1 MKNILQN
8 KMANNLIV
16 SCIQSE
22 LAWKN
27 VDQNLNQFTNK
38 LDQLPADSELVVLPE
53 MFTTGF
59 TMDAVKMAEK
69 MDGKSFNWMKK
80 QSKRIEKILIGS
92 IIIEENKNYYNRFIV
107 MFPNGEYYTYDKGH
121 LFRMEKEHEDYTK
134 GEKKTIFK
142 HNAWRICPLICYDLR
157 FPVWSRNQNDYDLL
171 IYIASWPESRR
182 EVWNTLLKARAIEN
196 QSYVIG
202 VNRIGNDGEGITYSG
217 DTVIINAKGQIIT
230 KANDYKNEIINA
242 KLSLDDLKLFR
253 EKFPVALDA
262 DDFKIL

>member
-1 MKNILQN
+1 MT
-8 KMANNLIV
+8 NNLTV
-16 SCIQSE
+16 SCIQTE

-27 VDQNLNQFTNK
+27 VDKNLNQFANK
-38 LDQLPADSELVVLPE
+38 LDHLPADSELVILPE

-69 MDGKSFNWMKK
+69 MDGKSFNWMKE

-92 IIIEENKNYYNRFIV
+92 IIIEENKKYYNRLIV

-134 GEKKTIFK
+134 GESKTIFK

-157 FPVWSRNQNDYDLL
+157 FPVWSRNKNDYDLL

-182 EVWNTLLKARAIEN
+182 EVWKTLLKARAIEN
-196 QSYVIG
+196 QSYVVG
-202 VNRIGNDGEGITYSG
+202 VNRIGGDGEGITYSG
-217 DTVIINAKGQIIT
+217 DTMVIDPKGGILGVT
-230 KANDYKNEIINA
+230 KEYKDEIINVEI
-242 KLSLDDLKLFR
+242 SLDDLELFR

-262 DDFKIL
+262 DNFKIL

>member
-1 MKNILQN
+1 MS
-8 KMANNLIV
+8 NNLTV
-16 SCIQSE
+16 SCIQTE

-27 VDQNLNQFTNK
+27 VDENLNQFTNK

-59 TMDAVKMAEK
+59 TMDAVKMAEN
-69 MDGKSFNWMKK
+69 MDGKSFNWMKE

-92 IIIEENKNYYNRFIV
+92 IIIEENKNYYNRLIV

-134 GEKKTIFK
+134 GESKTIFK
-142 HNAWRICPLICYDLR
+142 HKSWRICPLICYDLR

-182 EVWNTLLKARAIEN
+182 EVWKTLLKARAIEN
-196 QSYVIG
+196 QSYVVG
-202 VNRIGNDGEGITYSG
+202 VNRIGGDGEGITYSG
-217 DTVIINAKGQIIT
+217 DTMVIGPKGEILGTT
-230 KANDYKNEIINA
+230 KEYKDEIINVEI
-242 KLSLDDLKLFR
+242 SLDDLKLFR

>member
-1 MKNILQN
+1 MSD
-8 KMANNLIV
+8 NLTV
-16 SCIQSE
+16 SCIQTE
-22 LAWKN
+22 LAWEN

-59 TMDAVKMAEK
+59 SMNSIELAET
-69 MDGKSFNWMKK
+69 MDGKSFQWMKE
-80 QSKRIEKILIGS
+80 QARNINKIILGS
-92 IIIEENKNYYNRFIV
+92 IIVKENNNFYNRCIT
-107 MFPNGEYYTYDKGH
+107 MFPSGVFYTYDKGH
-121 LFRMEKEHEDYTK
+121 LFRMEKEHEDFTK
-134 GEKKTIFK
+134 GKSKTIFK
-142 HNAWRICPLICYDLR
+142 HNGWRVCTLICYDLR
-157 FPVWSRNQNDYDLL
+157 FPVWSRNQDDYDLL

-202 VNRIGNDGEGITYSG
+202 VNRIGKDGEGISYSG
-217 DTVIINAKGQIIT
+217 DTVIIDPKGRIIK
-230 KANDYKNEIINA
+230 KAEDYKEEIINA